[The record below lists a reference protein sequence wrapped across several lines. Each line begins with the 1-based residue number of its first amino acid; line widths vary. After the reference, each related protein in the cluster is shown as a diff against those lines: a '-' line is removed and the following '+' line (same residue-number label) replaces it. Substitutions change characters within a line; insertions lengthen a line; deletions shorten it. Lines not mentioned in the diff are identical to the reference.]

1 MAQFDAILS
10 VWGDQV
16 HAQQLDTRK
25 VFAKAQ
31 MYGARLVCAV
41 GVQTQMELG
50 MLVVIMIMIMIMGVL
65 VVVMAMGAVVVRLV
79 TSVVIAVV
87 VSMVMV
93 FSFRIAVRVCVD
105 LAWGAGPDG
114 FECKPGAWIVEN
126 RQGRVDR
133 SLLSVVARFVL
144 EADDVHAGCG
154 QFQFDPFVIDGQVD
168 LTAAVDVDAVL
179 AFGLR
184 VRGAVQG

>member
-41 GVQTQMELG
+41 GAQTQMELG
-50 MLVVIMIMIMIMGVL
+50 VLVVIVVMVMGVL
-65 VVVMAMGAVVVRLV
+65 VVVMAMGVVVVRLV
-79 TSVVIAVV
+79 VSVVIAVV
-87 VSMVMV
+87 VSLVM
-93 FSFRIAVRVCVD
+93 FGFRIAVRVCVD

-114 FECKPGAWIVEN
+114 FECKPRAWIVEN

-133 SLLSVVARFVL
+133 SPLSVVARFVL
-144 EADDVHAGCG
+144 EADDVHAGRG

-184 VRGAVQG
+184 VDGAVQGNG